1 MLLPN
6 MNIPNFSNNNYNCI
20 CCNPTYN
27 YPLAMNV
34 PNGFGPNQ
42 NMNITGLHSGG
53 NSNWQSI
60 YNTKQQNQN
69 LDINTAKLNAIFT
82 TTRGMKIIINIDLN
96 KKVSELIEI
105 YFLRVEKPELLNR
118 PKDICFIFN
127 ANKIDF
133 KEQKTVYNYFKSTQA
148 RITVNDTKGLI
159 GAH

>member
-6 MNIPNFSNNNYNCI
+6 MNIPNFPNNNYNCI

-42 NMNITGLHSGG
+42 NMNITGLHTGG

-69 LDINTAKLNAIFT
+69 LSKLKISNTFCFVVMIYKYSKT
-82 TTRGMKIIINIDLN
+82 KCNIYDYQRYEN
-96 KKVSELIEI
+96 HYK
-105 YFLRVEKPELLNR
+105 
-118 PKDICFIFN
+118 
-127 ANKIDF
+127 
-133 KEQKTVYNYFKSTQA
+133 
-148 RITVNDTKGLI
+148 
-159 GAH
+159 H

>member
-1 MLLPN
+1 
-6 MNIPNFSNNNYNCI
+6 
-20 CCNPTYN
+20 
-27 YPLAMNV
+27 
-34 PNGFGPNQ
+34 
-42 NMNITGLHSGG
+42 
-53 NSNWQSI
+53 
-60 YNTKQQNQN
+60 
-69 LDINTAKLNAIFT
+69 
-82 TTRGMKIIINIDLN
+82 MKIIINIDLN